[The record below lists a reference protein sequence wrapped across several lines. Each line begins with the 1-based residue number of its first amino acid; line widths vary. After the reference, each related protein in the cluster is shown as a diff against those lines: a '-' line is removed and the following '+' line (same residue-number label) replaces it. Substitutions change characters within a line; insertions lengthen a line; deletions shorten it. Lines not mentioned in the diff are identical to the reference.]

1 MDEVN
6 ASVRE
11 KAPSQDE
18 MDETP
23 QRRPQ
28 LSLDEA
34 EPRNAGPL
42 AGIRVLDLTTVVMGP
57 YATQIL
63 ADLGA
68 DVVKLEPPGGD
79 VMRHVGPM
87 RNPAMGHLFLN
98 ANRNKR
104 SIVLDLK
111 RPQARDAALRL
122 AAHADVLIH
131 NIRPQAMDRLGLG
144 YDAVSAV
151 NPGIV
156 YVAAVGFGSGGRY
169 AGKPAYDDLIQG
181 MTGLASVIMEA
192 SGGEPRYVP
201 CTMADRTVGLY
212 VANAVSAALVHRERT
227 GRGQSVEVPMF
238 EVFTQFVL
246 NDHLAGLT
254 FDPPVGG
261 ANYARL
267 MTPHRR
273 PYATQDGHLCVLIY
287 NDKQWQSFFRLI
299 GQEERLTSDPR
310 FATHGQRAANIDA
323 VYAFVAEV
331 MRGRT
336 TVEWIEL
343 LEAGDI
349 PVMPLNTVAS
359 LLDDPHLNDVGFF
372 QTVEHPSEGR
382 LLVMDVPGDWSDC
395 DPSLR
400 LPAPQL
406 GEHTVQILREAGL
419 SDAEIEAAA
428 SPGDAGRKPDQG
440 KTVA

>member
-1 MDEVN
+1 M
-6 ASVRE
+6 
-11 KAPSQDE
+11 
-18 MDETP
+18 
-23 QRRPQ
+23 
-28 LSLDEA
+28 EA
-34 EPRNAGPL
+34 EVSGNETQATSAGPL

-68 DVVKLEPPGGD
+68 DVVKLEPPSGD
-79 VMRHVGPM
+79 VMRHVGSM
-87 RNPAMGHLFLN
+87 RNPAMGDLFLN

-104 SIVLDLK
+104 SVALDLK
-111 RPQARDAALRL
+111 RPEARDAALRL
-122 AAHADVLIH
+122 SAGADVLIH

-144 YDAVSAV
+144 YDAVSAI
-151 NPGIV
+151 NPRIV

-169 AGKPAYDDLIQG
+169 AGRPAYDDLIQG
-181 MTGLASVIMEA
+181 MSGLASLIMEA

-201 CTMADRTVGLY
+201 CTIADRTVGLY

-227 GRGQSVEVPMF
+227 GQGQSVEVPMF

-246 NDHLAGLT
+246 GDHLGGLT
-254 FDPPVGG
+254 FDPPVGEP
-261 ANYARL
+261 NYARL
-267 MTPHRR
+267 MTAHRR

-299 GQEERLTSDPR
+299 GQEEKLASDPR

-336 TVEWIEL
+336 SAAWIEL

-349 PVMPLNTVAS
+349 PVMPLNTVRT

-372 QTVEHPSEGR
+372 RTVEHPSEGR
-382 LLVMDVPGDWSDC
+382 LRAMDVPGTWSGC
-395 DPSLR
+395 EPALR
-400 LPAPQL
+400 LPAPRL
-406 GEHTVQILREAGL
+406 GEHTVELLREAGL
-419 SDAEIEAAA
+419 SDAEIEAATSA
-428 SPGDAGRKPDQG
+428 SDSG
-440 KTVA
+440 

>member
-1 MDEVN
+1 M
-6 ASVRE
+6 
-11 KAPSQDE
+11 
-18 MDETP
+18 
-23 QRRPQ
+23 
-28 LSLDEA
+28 EA
-34 EPRNAGPL
+34 EVSGNETQATSAGPL

-68 DVVKLEPPGGD
+68 DVVKLEPPSGD
-79 VMRHVGPM
+79 VMRHVGSM
-87 RNPAMGHLFLN
+87 RNPAMGDLFLN

-104 SIVLDLK
+104 SVALDLK
-111 RPQARDAALRL
+111 RPEARDAALRL
-122 AAHADVLIH
+122 AADADVLIH

-144 YDAVSAV
+144 YDAVSAI
-151 NPGIV
+151 NPRIV

-169 AGKPAYDDLIQG
+169 AGRPAYDDLIQG
-181 MTGLASVIMEA
+181 MSGLASLIMEA

-201 CTMADRTVGLY
+201 CTIADRTVGLY

-227 GRGQSVEVPMF
+227 GQGQSVEVPMF

-246 NDHLAGLT
+246 GDHLGGLT
-254 FDPPVGG
+254 FDPPVGEP
-261 ANYARL
+261 NYARL

-299 GQEERLTSDPR
+299 GQEEKLASDPR

-336 TVEWIEL
+336 SAEWIEL

-349 PVMPLNTVAS
+349 PVMPLNTVRT

-372 QTVEHPSEGR
+372 RTVEHPSEGR
-382 LLVMDVPGDWSDC
+382 LRAMDVPGMWSGC
-395 DPSLR
+395 EPALR
-400 LPAPQL
+400 LPAPRL
-406 GEHTVQILREAGL
+406 GEHTVELLREAGL
-419 SDAEIEAAA
+419 SDAEIEAATSA
-428 SPGDAGRKPDQG
+428 SDSG
-440 KTVA
+440 